1 MKRLWILSLLLMAG
15 LAWGQE
21 TAWAKRDYG
30 QKAGGQ
36 RVEAGAGATEGNRW
50 QQLSP
55 EQRKE
60 LQQRYRQFQEM
71 PAAEQ
76 QKLRQRYDRF
86 RELSPEKKQRML
98 ERHREFQQLRP
109 EQREELHRE
118 WQRIK
123 QLPAQDQSQE
133 RQKLHQRYFNDSND
147 RR

>member
-1 MKRLWILSLLLMAG
+1 MKHLWLLSLLLLAG

-21 TAWAKRDYG
+21 TAWAKRHYE

-36 RVEAGAGATEGNRW
+36 RAETGAGATEGNRW

-55 EQRKE
+55 KQRQE
-60 LQQRYRQFQEM
+60 LQQRYRQFKEM

-86 RELSPEKKQRML
+86 REMSPEKKQRML
-98 ERHREFQQLRP
+98 ERHRKFQQLTP

-123 QLPAQDQSQE
+123 QLPAEDRSQQ
-133 RQKLHQRYFNDSND
+133 RQKLHQRYFNGSNGG
-147 RR
+147 